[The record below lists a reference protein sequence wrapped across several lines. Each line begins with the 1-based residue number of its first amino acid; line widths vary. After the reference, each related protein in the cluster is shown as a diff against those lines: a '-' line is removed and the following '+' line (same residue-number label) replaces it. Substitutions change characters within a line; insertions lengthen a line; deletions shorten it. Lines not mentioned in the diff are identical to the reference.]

1 MSTRTQI
8 TMALSATYWRSTHD
22 TNRMQRGTYRMAHVI
37 IDTCVKDMLC
47 VDCCPSDAIHPLKSE
62 AGFESSPQLY
72 INPELCADCGACA
85 AECPTNSIFSH
96 LELPPDKKDFAKKN
110 YVHFLDDEE

>member
-1 MSTRTQI
+1 MGAREWC
-8 TMALSATYWRSTHD
+8 APPD
-22 TNRMQRGTYRMAHVI
+22 TNHLQKGIYLMAHVI
-37 IDTCVKDMLC
+37 IDTCAKDMLC

-72 INPELCADCGACA
+72 INPDLCADCGACA
-85 AECPTNSIFSH
+85 SECPTNSIFPQ

-110 YVHFLDDEE
+110 YVHFLEDEE